1 MRTNNYILT
10 CLCSCLLLSCQDSVE
25 ELGAENSNLLGTR
38 SGNEDPF
45 EQLLGMPL
53 NIKLANTVGPATY
66 LSVKQIDGPTSEP
79 NILHPRVTTEDTG
92 NGLQQWILHKITP
105 EEEGVPS
112 FYGYNMYILS
122 MVGQY
127 NIPELKEARWFN
139 LSAESMSKHRSTG
152 HQHNFDFSFVIEP
165 VNNLSNFYYIIYSSS
180 EIFFQGEPDF
190 QIKYWQRLFATGAT
204 DGSLI
209 RTSYLEGFDPY
220 YGDELFRWE
229 FTPADIFEIE
239 SISYYQMPGDYIS
252 LAPDFVSD
260 IIVENKT
267 SLEQSMTA
275 NFAQKAT
282 IQSKFSETEG
292 FSVTVKTG
300 VGVNLCKIFNGSL
313 DMTTVSSTT
322 SSFENSE
329 TKEDS
334 RSYSFPVKVP
344 PFKKVKARVVVQ
356 RYNANISYRA
366 VFKGIKTG
374 KRLTLTGKW
383 EGVTASTITYQL
395 IEGENGKVLRS
406 FTGVPTSE
414 IDLTK

>member
-10 CLCSCLLLSCQDSVE
+10 CLCSCLLLSCQDSME
-25 ELGAENSNLLGTR
+25 ELGAENSNLLETR

-53 NIKLANTVGPATY
+53 NIKLAQNVGPAAY
-66 LSVKQIDGPTSEP
+66 LSARQYRETDTSFD
-79 NILHPRVTTEDTG
+79 HYPRVVAEDSG
-92 NGLQQWILHKITP
+92 DGLQQWMLYKITP
-105 EEEGVPS
+105 EEEGMSS
-112 FYGYNMYILS
+112 FYGHNLYILS

-127 NIPELKEARWFN
+127 NMPILKEHRWLN
-139 LSAESMSKHRSTG
+139 MIAGYISNRRSTG
-152 HQHNFDFSFVIEP
+152 HQHNFDFSFVVEP
-165 VNNLSNFYYIIYSSS
+165 INNQPNFYYIIYCPS
-180 EIFFQGEPDF
+180 EAFLQGVPNFQNY
-190 QIKYWQRLFATGAT
+190 YWRRLYATGAT
-204 DGSLI
+204 EGSLVK
-209 RTSYLEGFDPY
+209 TTYYEGYDPY
-220 YGDELFRWE
+220 CSEDLFRWE

-313 DMTTVSSTT
+313 DMTTVSSTN

-406 FTGVPTSE
+406 FTRVPTSE